1 MRQVH
6 NDIYNE
12 LQNQYLETR
21 DNKILG
27 DMYLIASEVARNY
40 IQKYKR
46 GKNLNLD
53 VDGLSHDSATYCI
66 EKYLDRENFKIENIS
81 SYVYFG
87 FLKAMFKDK
96 NYDKEFSLEAL
107 SNEEIEEMKQN
118 SFFN

>member
-46 GKNLNLD
+46 GKNLNLNID
-53 VDGLSHDSATYCI
+53 ELSHDSATYCI
-66 EKYLDRENFKIENIS
+66 EKYLDREGFKIKNIS
-81 SYVYFG
+81 SYIYFG
-87 FLKAMFKDK
+87 CLKAMFKDK
-96 NYDKEFSLEAL
+96 DFDKNEFSFEAL
-107 SNEEIEEMKQN
+107 SDEIKQN